1 MYPAIWAEFIKMN
14 SIPILIEVW
23 RFNEVFYKTATPLS
37 SSKAKQNKKHNT
49 TKQQK
54 QKQNKTM
61 DVEDKILM
69 TKCTNADNILGTGY
83 RKETSGRKT
92 Y

>member
-1 MYPAIWAEFIKMN
+1 
-14 SIPILIEVW
+14 
-23 RFNEVFYKTATPLS
+23 
-37 SSKAKQNKKHNT
+37 
-49 TKQQK
+49 
-54 QKQNKTM
+54 M